1 VDMDDPFKFVADA
14 ACENELIER
23 FKRLTPTEMTS
34 ETAESIGISFEQ
46 VNWWFSVRKRLF
58 GGIPVAEKHLQQQSC
73 I

>member
-1 VDMDDPFKFVADA
+1 
-14 ACENELIER
+14 
-23 FKRLTPTEMTS
+23 LTPTEITI